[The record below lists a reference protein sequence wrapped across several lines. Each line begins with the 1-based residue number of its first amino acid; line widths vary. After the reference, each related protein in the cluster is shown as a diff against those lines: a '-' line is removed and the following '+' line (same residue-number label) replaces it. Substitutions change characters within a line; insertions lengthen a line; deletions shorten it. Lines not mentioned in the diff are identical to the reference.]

1 LPESPRAA
9 LLLAAALSIA
19 APASAAKP
27 LPDRIDS
34 YLRTKASGP
43 FSGVVLVA
51 QFGQILFHR
60 AYGWADAERAVPNSL
75 GTRFA
80 YASLTKPVTAA
91 AVLHQ
96 VERDAIRLDASI
108 CDYLAQCPA
117 AWRPA
122 TIRHLLSHTSGIPDL
137 AEAIGADGPPDF
149 RAAIDRAAA
158 AHAGRGLA
166 SRPGSTYAYSN
177 FGYYL
182 LGYAL
187 EVATGKSWFQA
198 AREAVIAPAAMMD
211 TGFGEDYAAVPQAA
225 AGYRRVDPN
234 TLALAPYRS
243 PHAYAAGGLV
253 GTAEDLVRFDLTLSR
268 YKIIAPA
275 TLAQMTEPGSG
286 RYGLGWQLLTVL
298 GRAQRNHTGQLPGFA
313 GHLASYAD
321 GTQVVVLSN
330 IDNEPVQDTACDL
343 AALAF
348 GLEPSAPGT
357 PACRPAA

>member
-1 LPESPRAA
+1 VPV
-9 LLLAAALSIA
+9 AAAE
-19 APASAAKP
+19 P
-27 LPDRIDS
+27 LPDRIDR
-34 YLRTKASGP
+34 YLKTKASGP

-60 AYGWADAERAVPNSL
+60 AYGFADAERALPNSL
-75 GTRFA
+75 DTRFA

-91 AVLHQ
+91 AVLHHA
-96 VERDAIRLDASI
+96 ERGTLRLDASI
-108 CDYLAQCPA
+108 CDYLARCPQ

-137 AEAIGADGPPDF
+137 AEAIGPDGPPDF

-158 AHAGRGLA
+158 AHGASGLA
-166 SRPGSTYAYSN
+166 SRPGSAYAYSN

-187 EVATGKSWFQA
+187 EAATGKSWLEA
-198 AREAVIAPAAMMD
+198 AREAVLAPAAMAD
-211 TGFGEDYAAVPQAA
+211 TTFGEDRAAAPSAA
-225 AGYRRVDPN
+225 AGYRRADPN
-234 TLALAPYRS
+234 TLVLAPYRS
-243 PHAYAAGGLV
+243 PYAYAAGGLV

-275 TLAQMTEPGSG
+275 TLARMTEPGGG

-298 GRAQRNHTGQLPGFA
+298 GRSQRNHTGELPGFA

-343 AALAF
+343 AALTF
-348 GLEPSAPGT
+348 GLAPSPPGT
-357 PACRPAA
+357 PACRPVA